1 MNAVDVAKLSE
12 TVTVI
17 IQRLPITFCQICQVF
32 GLTYCISKFSV
43 HLHFTF
49 LQHSSDLSRQ
59 IRKFV
64 VTSNIRIICFFH
76 SHPSHSFAHAHCSCL
91 FLGAFNKQ
99 NKAYWK
105 SDSKCDHFNLKS
117 LVNHFIDLTLLNLR
131 ELNMVLVPILPS
143 QCILNNIDT
152 CLLSCSLIFN

>member
-49 LQHSSDLSRQ
+49 LQHSSDLSKK
-59 IRKFV
+59 IRKFCFNHQHKESSIFFIHTL
-64 VTSNIRIICFFH
+64 VTHLPMPIARVFFWVR
-76 SHPSHSFAHAHCSCL
+76 L
-91 FLGAFNKQ
+91 T
-99 NKAYWK
+99 
-105 SDSKCDHFNLKS
+105 SKTRPTGSQTAN
-117 LVNHFIDLTLLNLR
+117 VTTL
-131 ELNMVLVPILPS
+131 I
-143 QCILNNIDT
+143 
-152 CLLSCSLIFN
+152 